1 MSEALRVLRPGG
13 QALFYA
19 WAFEQELNSVSGHIF
34 EEQDVLVPWHVKVG
48 KADLTTEERIAAAKT
63 VVEKAVASH
72 GEVDEE
78 KGAAVFQRYCHV
90 YVKGE
95 LETLIEE
102 TIANEGINACII
114 ESYHDTGNWAVCVKK
129 K

>member
-1 MSEALRVLRPGG
+1 M
-13 QALFYA
+13 
-19 WAFEQELNSVSGHIF
+19 
-34 EEQDVLVPWHVKVG
+34 

-95 LETLIEE
+95 LEKLIEE
-102 TIANEGINACII
+102 TIGNEGINACII

-129 K
+129 NKI

>member
-1 MSEALRVLRPGG
+1 MES
-13 QALFYA
+13 
-19 WAFEQELNSVSGHIF
+19 N
-34 EEQDVLVPWHVKVG
+34 
-48 KADLTTEERIAAAKT
+48 LTTEERIAAAKT

-78 KGAAVFQRYCHV
+78 RRAVFQRYCHV

-114 ESYHDTGNWAVCVKK
+114 ESYHDTGNWAVCKK
-129 K
+129 IKYEDIDDSA

>member
-48 KADLTTEERIAAAKT
+48 KQT
-63 VVEKAVASH
+63 
-72 GEVDEE
+72 
-78 KGAAVFQRYCHV
+78 
-90 YVKGE
+90 
-95 LETLIEE
+95 
-102 TIANEGINACII
+102 
-114 ESYHDTGNWAVCVKK
+114 
-129 K
+129 